1 MYKYLSNNSVTLRA
15 PEPSD
20 LDILY
25 CWENNPA
32 LWCAGNSKMPLSR
45 YVLEKYI
52 ETAHLDL
59 YEARQLR
66 LIITLTE
73 QSERA
78 VGAIDLF
85 DFDPL
90 DSKAGVGVLIA
101 DLNDRGKH
109 YASESLSLLIDY
121 AFKVLGIHQ
130 LYSHVSSNNVASLAV
145 FKKLGFEEAGL
156 LKHWTR
162 WELHYEDQYI
172 LQLINPHH
180 QF

>member
-1 MYKYLSNNSVTLRA
+1 MDKYLVNGLVTLRS

-20 LDILY
+20 LDVLY
-25 CWENNPA
+25 CWENDPA
-32 LWCAGNSKMPLSR
+32 LWCAGNSRMPLSR
-45 YVLEKYI
+45 YILEKYI
-52 ETAHLDL
+52 ETAHLDI

-66 LIITLTE
+66 LIITLTGKPNI
-73 QSERA
+73 A

-101 DLNDRGKH
+101 DMENRGKH
-109 YASESLSLLIDY
+109 YASESLALLIDY

-130 LYSHVSSNNVASLAV
+130 LYSHVSSNNEASLAV
-145 FKKLGFEEAGL
+145 FKKLGFEQSGL

-172 LQLINPHH
+172 LQLINPH
-180 QF
+180 Q